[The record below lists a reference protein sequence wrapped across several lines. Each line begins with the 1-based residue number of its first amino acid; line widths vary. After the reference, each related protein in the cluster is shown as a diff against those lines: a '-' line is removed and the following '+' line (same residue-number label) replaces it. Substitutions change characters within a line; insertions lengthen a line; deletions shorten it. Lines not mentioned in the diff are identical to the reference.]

1 MMYYAAKI
9 ISMAG
14 YSDNTQAI
22 WMSAGVASVNFLC
35 TFVGLF
41 LVERI
46 GRRKLLLISLFG
58 VVLSLAFLAVGFQIA
73 DLDTPPVTFN
83 ETENSFCSAK
93 TDCRL
98 DNFQFIFGI
107 ILGLKR
113 IYSHN
118 LIFSIK
124 LLKNIK
130 KYFGILFPIVP
141 KANSFRSFWV

>member
-1 MMYYAAKI
+1 
-9 ISMAG
+9 MAG

-73 DLDTPPVTFN
+73 DIDTPPVTFN
-83 ETENSFCSAK
+83 ETEKSFCSAK

-98 DNFQFIFGI
+98 DNFQL
-107 ILGLKR
+107 ILKRCDGSDGKAKNSGLKGPGFNPSPQKR
-113 IYSHN
+113 KI
-118 LIFSIK
+118 
-124 LLKNIK
+124 
-130 KYFGILFPIVP
+130 
-141 KANSFRSFWV
+141 

>member
-1 MMYYAAKI
+1 MLMFLPVHIKVAGINTVMYYAAKI

-58 VVLSLAFLAVGFQIA
+58 VVLSLAFLGVGFQIA
-73 DLDTPPVTFN
+73 DTDTPTVTFN
-83 ETENSFCSAK
+83 ETENNFCSTKNDFCSTK
-93 TDCRL
+93 TDCRFDL
-98 DNFQFIFGI
+98 FKPPSKKIN
-107 ILGLKR
+107 
-113 IYSHN
+113 
-118 LIFSIK
+118 
-124 LLKNIK
+124 KN
-130 KYFGILFPIVP
+130 
-141 KANSFRSFWV
+141 S